1 MAENTASVFGSHVP
15 ASGILTGSN
24 KANAHHIGSLNDGNN
39 STAIKRSELLRAEH
53 ERAMAL
59 LSKEKAAAAA
69 LAAAAQDKGRKVEAA
84 LQAVAMAQDDLDK
97 QAQEQE
103 EKVWG
108 VLRLERASAHRH
120 CMQPSPCPDA
130 PHVDSGWPSADM
142 PE

>member
-1 MAENTASVFGSHVP
+1 MAENTASVFGTHVP

-24 KANAHHIGSLNDGNN
+24 KANAHNTGSLHDGNN

-53 ERAMAL
+53 ERAIAL

-84 LQAVAMAQDDLDK
+84 LQAVAMAQEDLDR

-108 VLRLERASAHRH
+108 MLGSAAAHRH
-120 CMQPSPCPDA
+120 YMRPSPCLDA
-130 PHVDSGWPSADM
+130 PHVD
-142 PE
+142 